1 MLVVLDCV
9 YTRICWLSLSM
20 LWKLWKRSQRWNIFL
35 QLSSVIFNLLYSE
48 IPEGVNPAK
57 RINYINDWINYYK
70 SHDFLRSDSSNNHF
84 SAVKSCCWLLFT
96 LLINLQISRITDNKG
111 STDDSG
117 FWVMKRRKMLNI
129 LGLGTCLFPH
139 ALRDVHRNEEKSCDS
154 VSPGSLSGISAHL
167 WTDNCAVALTVLLLR
182 WHGLLLSQPY
192 YLLHSYL
199 LPGCCISAPG
209 RLLSHYLR
217 FTQREPAVTRQSKQA
232 LMWIWC
238 YAYGVA
244 TLSLCCCSGGTGLA
258 CTQAPAMICGGIWHL
273 SVCKWSSR
281 LTFRGGAWST
291 LVGVRPL
298 A

>member
-1 MLVVLDCV
+1 
-9 YTRICWLSLSM
+9 
-20 LWKLWKRSQRWNIFL
+20 
-35 QLSSVIFNLLYSE
+35 
-48 IPEGVNPAK
+48 
-57 RINYINDWINYYK
+57 
-70 SHDFLRSDSSNNHF
+70 
-84 SAVKSCCWLLFT
+84 
-96 LLINLQISRITDNKG
+96 
-111 STDDSG
+111 
-117 FWVMKRRKMLNI
+117 MKRRKMLNI
-129 LGLGTCLFPH
+129 LDRGTCH
-139 ALRDVHRNEEKSCDS
+139 APRDVHRNEEKSCDS

-244 TLSLCCCSGGTGLA
+244 TLSLCCCSGGTRPCLHAGTCDDLWGNLTLKRMQMKQQINIQRRSLIDLSRCKTISIDGINIQRRKA
-258 CTQAPAMICGGIWHL
+258 GTQNNTVSKTATRRWKQKENKSILMEA
-273 SVCKWSSR
+273 
-281 LTFRGGAWST
+281 AQ
-291 LVGVRPL
+291 
-298 A
+298 